1 MQTSLQKFSMK
12 DCQGISWQKITD
24 ATSAQ
29 EGLAKLK
36 CLKKKKITWQISKAL
51 LGFD

>member
-1 MQTSLQKFSMK
+1 MK

-36 CLKKKKITWQISKAL
+36 CLKKKKNHLANKQSPSR
-51 LGFD
+51 F